1 MEVNPG
7 IKRTAAMIVLRH
19 GEEFLLLKRNK
30 EPNAGR
36 YVPIGG
42 KIEPHER
49 PVDAAIRETYEEAG
63 LQIDKS
69 QLHYAGVLAE
79 SSPTNYNWLCFIY
92 LVDINRLPP
101 PPCDEG
107 SLEWVSFHDIA
118 YIPTPPT
125 DWQVYQYLMRR
136 QPFALD
142 AVYDENL
149 NMLEMREE
157 ISGQVVK
164 APDFNRPESDK

>member
-1 MEVNPG
+1 MV
-7 IKRTAAMIVLRH
+7 VLRH
-19 GEEFLLLKRNK
+19 EEEFLLLRRNK

-42 KIEPHER
+42 KLEPHER
-49 PVDAAIRETYEEAG
+49 PIDAAIRETYEEAR
-63 LQIDKS
+63 LQINKD
-69 QLHYAGVLAE
+69 QLRYAGVLAE

-92 LVDINRLPP
+92 VVDIGRVPP

-107 SLEWVSFHDIA
+107 SLEWISFDKIPD
-118 YIPTPPT
+118 IPTPPT
-125 DWQVYQYLMRR
+125 DWQIYQYLMRR

-142 AVYDENL
+142 AVYDEHL

-157 ISGQVVK
+157 IGGEVVWQK
-164 APDFNRPESDK
+164 D

>member
-7 IKRTAAMIVLRH
+7 IKRTAAMVVLRH
-19 GEEFLLLKRNK
+19 GKEFLLLKRNK

-36 YVPIGG
+36 FVPIGG
-42 KIEPHER
+42 KLEPYER
-49 PVDAAIRETYEEAG
+49 PIDAAIRETYEEAG
-63 LQIDKS
+63 LRLDKE
-69 QLHYAGVLAE
+69 QLYYAGVLAE

-92 LVDINRLPP
+92 VADIGRIPP

-107 SLEWVSFHDIA
+107 ALEWIHFGRIPD
-118 YIPTPPT
+118 IPTPPT
-125 DWQVYQYLMRR
+125 DWQIYQYLMRR

-149 NMLEMREE
+149 EMLEMREE
-157 ISGQVVK
+157 ISGEVVWG
-164 APDFNRPESDK
+164 R

>member
-1 MEVNPG
+1 MEVHPG
-7 IKRTAAMIVLRH
+7 IKRTAAMVVLRH

-42 KIEPHER
+42 KLEPHER
-49 PVDAAIRETYEEAG
+49 PIDAAIRETYEEAG
-63 LQIDKS
+63 LLVGKA
-69 QLHYAGVLAE
+69 QLRYAGVLAE

-92 LVDINRLPP
+92 VVDISRIPP

-107 SLEWVSFHDIA
+107 SLEWVPFRDIPG
-118 YIPTPPT
+118 IPTPPT
-125 DWQVYQYLMRR
+125 DWQIYQYLLQG

-149 NMLEMREE
+149 KMLEMREE
-157 ISGQVVK
+157 IRGEVVWG
-164 APDFNRPESDK
+164 A

>member
-1 MEVNPG
+1 MEVHPG
-7 IKRTAAMIVLRH
+7 IKRTAAMVVLRH

-42 KIEPHER
+42 KLEPYER
-49 PVDAAIRETYEEAG
+49 PIDAAIRETYEEAG
-63 LQIDKS
+63 LRVGKA
-69 QLHYAGVLAE
+69 QLQYAGVLAE

-92 LVDINRLPP
+92 VVDISRIPP

-107 SLEWVSFHDIA
+107 SLEWIPFHDIPG
-118 YIPTPPT
+118 IPTPPT
-125 DWQVYQYLMRR
+125 DWQIYHYLLQG

-149 NMLEMREE
+149 TMLEMREE
-157 ISGQVVK
+157 ISGEVVWG
-164 APDFNRPESDK
+164 A